1 MRKVLPI
8 LAVILMLGSCSK
20 DDGEINGFSEHEK
33 SVLEAIQGT
42 FYGEYS
48 INNGTTVYRTEE
60 ITFTPYSEPKEIVSL
75 FGTFKACGYAIIDE
89 VYIYTGVET
98 HSVCYL
104 VISTPVYDGQVQT
117 VSFYEYNTASGEVT
131 DKEDKRILTIV
142 DNSTIKLR
150 AYGSAENNDIIFT
163 KR

>member
-48 INNGTTVYRTEE
+48 INNGATVYRTEE
-60 ITFTPYSEPKEIVSL
+60 ITFTPIQSQRK
-75 FGTFKACGYAIIDE
+75 
-89 VYIYTGVET
+89 
-98 HSVCYL
+98 
-104 VISTPVYDGQVQT
+104 
-117 VSFYEYNTASGEVT
+117 
-131 DKEDKRILTIV
+131 
-142 DNSTIKLR
+142 
-150 AYGSAENNDIIFT
+150 
-163 KR
+163 

>member
-20 DDGEINGFSEHEK
+20 DNGEFNGFNEHEK
-33 SVLEAIQGT
+33 SVLEALQGT

-60 ITFTPYSEPKEIVSL
+60 ITFTPYSEPKEVVSL
-75 FGTFKACGYAIIDE
+75 FGTFKACGDVVIDE
-89 VYIYTGVET
+89 TYTGVET

-104 VISTPVYDGQVQT
+104 VISTPVYDGQEQT
-117 VSFYEYNTASGEVT
+117 ISFYEYNTGSGEVT
-131 DKEDKRILTIV
+131 NKEDKRTLTIV

-150 AYGSAENNDIIFT
+150 AYGTADNNDITFT

>member
-1 MRKVLPI
+1 
-8 LAVILMLGSCSK
+8 MLGSCSK
-20 DDGEINGFSEHEK
+20 DNGEFNGFNEHEK
-33 SVLEAIQGT
+33 SVLEALQGT

-60 ITFTPYSEPKEIVSL
+60 ITFTPYSEPKEVVSL
-75 FGTFKACGYAIIDE
+75 FGTFKACGDVVIDE
-89 VYIYTGVET
+89 TYTGVET

-104 VISTPVYDGQVQT
+104 VISTPVYDGQEQT
-117 VSFYEYNTASGEVT
+117 ISFYEYNTGSGEVT
-131 DKEDKRILTIV
+131 NKEDKRTLTIV

-150 AYGSAENNDIIFT
+150 AYGTADNNDITFT

>member
-1 MRKVLPI
+1 MTDRYK
-8 LAVILMLGSCSK
+8 
-20 DDGEINGFSEHEK
+20 
-33 SVLEAIQGT
+33 
-42 FYGEYS
+42 
-48 INNGTTVYRTEE
+48 
-60 ITFTPYSEPKEIVSL
+60 
-75 FGTFKACGYAIIDE
+75 
-89 VYIYTGVET
+89 
-98 HSVCYL
+98 
-104 VISTPVYDGQVQT
+104 T

>member
-1 MRKVLPI
+1 MKKVLSI
-8 LAVILMLGSCSK
+8 LAVILILVSCSK
-20 DDGEINGFSEHEK
+20 DDGEFNGFSEHEK

-48 INNGTTVYRTEE
+48 TNNGATVYRTEE

-75 FGTFKACGYAIIDE
+75 FGTFKACGNATINE
-89 VYIYTGVET
+89 VYTGVET

-104 VISTPVYDGQVQT
+104 VVSTPVYDGQDQT

-131 DKEDKRILTIV
+131 DKEDKRILTII

-150 AYGSAENNDIIFT
+150 AYGSADNNDITFT
-163 KR
+163 RR